1 MSFNATK
8 LLRVLGR
15 SVIPKANHLINTSAD
30 INKLYSF
37 RSAFQETLYISST
50 RKYSSHKKN
59 DINAYEKIINNPQ
72 ENSSVNK
79 DADIELI
86 NKEIYPEL
94 YPESEFE
101 KQLDQLEK
109 EELESVAELETLE
122 KEQLELLEK
131 EYHALKKQRKN
142 SAFTESNVQI
152 LQDDMA
158 DAEWFVDQ
166 DYDNISFQELDSDK
180 LPLWKKKA
188 IEAANAN
195 ASENASTGDLS
206 IEQIE
211 SSLGALSLDKK
222 KLSESYTLDSLDSAS
237 LSNLLT
243 AVLQAENAINPV
255 VIDVSDKCS
264 WTDKFVVAEASSV
277 KHMQSIS
284 LQIISTIKACI
295 KKSSLKNPTINV
307 DGWDSNEWIAID
319 LGSVVAHI
327 MMPDA
332 RLSYDLE
339 SLWTSEISPT
349 SQSQSDFVIKQDP
362 SS

>member
-1 MSFNATK
+1 MSFSTAK
-8 LLRVLGR
+8 LLRAIGKSAL
-15 SVIPKANHLINTSAD
+15 PKSKRLINTSAD
-30 INKLYSF
+30 LNKIYFL
-37 RSAFQETLYISST
+37 SST
-50 RKYSSHKKN
+50 FQNSLCYSPIRKYSSHNKDN
-59 DINAYEKIINNPQ
+59 INAFEKKVNNLQ
-72 ENSSVNK
+72 ENSSVNN

-101 KQLDQLEK
+101 KQLEQLEK
-109 EELESVAELETLE
+109 EDLESAVELETLE

-131 EYHALKKQRKN
+131 EYHALKKQRKA

-152 LQDDMA
+152 MQDDLA

-188 IEAANAN
+188 IEAANA
-195 ASENASTGDLS
+195 STGDHS
-206 IEQIE
+206 TEQIE
-211 SSLGALSLDKK
+211 ASLGALSLDKK

-237 LSNLLT
+237 LANLLT

-284 LQIISTIKACI
+284 LQIISTIKACV
-295 KKSSLKNPTINV
+295 KK
-307 DGWDSNEWIAID
+307 
-319 LGSVVAHI
+319 
-327 MMPDA
+327 
-332 RLSYDLE
+332 
-339 SLWTSEISPT
+339 
-349 SQSQSDFVIKQDP
+349 
-362 SS
+362 